1 MIRAFGLPHFGQTS
15 RCGLGVLETALRAL
29 GRRSGCDS
37 LMVVS
42 HHSGL
47 ARASAHFCAESRPP
61 VRERGFGFSRL
72 DAIPAPSGASI
83 AERTGGGPEWPRTL
97 AE

>member
-15 RCGLGVLETALRAL
+15 RCGLGVFDTALRAF

-42 HHSGL
+42 HHTEFE
-47 ARASAHFCAESRPP
+47 AQCTFISAHRAYA
-61 VRERGFGFSRL
+61 RL
-72 DAIPAPSGASI
+72 ATGALAFVIDAAAAIPGAGI
-83 AERTGGGPEWPRTL
+83 AQQTAEAWIWPPML